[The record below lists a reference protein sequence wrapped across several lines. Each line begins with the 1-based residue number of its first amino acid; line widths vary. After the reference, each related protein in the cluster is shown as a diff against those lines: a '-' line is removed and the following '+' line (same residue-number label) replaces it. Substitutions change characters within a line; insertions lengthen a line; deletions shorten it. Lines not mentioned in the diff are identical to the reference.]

1 MKLAFVCSNYGS
13 IQDGIGHYCS
23 KIVEKVKEIYPAFS
37 VEVFTGNTLGSGKTS
52 LVISL
57 AMTAALFRTA
67 FSVISR
73 RINCVI
79 VEYPFYEWN
88 PIVLIA
94 IWFNKIALLIYGGK
108 LIISLHEYKRANF
121 LRQCMIRHILSISD
135 IILATE
141 PQDIAGLVH
150 HNKIIHQR
158 YIPSNIEPVVRSFE
172 HSVKPNSFCYFGLIS
187 KTKAF
192 EEMLEGWKS
201 FNSKG
206 MYELHVCTSSD
217 YAYLIEDMMKYNVS
231 VHLRCNERAVSDIL
245 SRCDFGILPIMPFV
259 STNNATLK
267 AILLHGCIPI
277 GKIDPEC
284 DDFTKLFIKMESY
297 HPDEFAR
304 AIAKAV
310 SLPSKVKE
318 DLRVQGTC
326 YAKKFTIEKTCRD
339 IIENISEVCYE
350 DSASK

>member
-23 KIVEKVKEIYPAFS
+23 KIVEKVKEIYPAFT

-67 FSVISR
+67 FSVISGR
-73 RINCVI
+73 TNCVI

-94 IWFNKIALLIYGGK
+94 IWFNKAALWIGSGK

-121 LRQCMIRHILSISD
+121 LRQYMIRHIVSISD
-135 IILATE
+135 IIFATE
-141 PQDIAGLVH
+141 PQDIAGLV
-150 HNKIIHQR
+150 NPKKIVYQR
-158 YIPSNIEPVVRSFE
+158 FIPSNIEPVVRSFE
-172 HSVKPNSFCYFGLIS
+172 HDFKPNSFCYFGLIS

-192 EEMLEGWKS
+192 EEMLEGWKK
-201 FNSKG
+201 FNSQRI
-206 MYELHVCTSSD
+206 YELHVCTSSD
-217 YAYLIEDMMKYNVS
+217 YVYLIEDMMKYNVS
-231 VHLRCNERAVSDIL
+231 VHLRCDEIAVSDIL

-284 DDFTKLFIKMESY
+284 DDFAKLFIEMESY
-297 HPDEFAR
+297 HPDEFAL

-310 SLPSKVKE
+310 SLPLQVKE
-318 DLRVQGTC
+318 ELRAQGAA
-326 YAKKFTIEKTCRD
+326 YAKKFTIEKTCRE
-339 IIENISEVCYE
+339 IIGNISEVYYE
-350 DSASK
+350 NSASK